1 MPRPILRD
9 EQGDFRGGLNLAAD
23 DVHVGENEVRRAD
36 EAVLTQYGAINKR
49 LGSQYLND
57 SALSASHA
65 VQNGYTWLKD
75 DGTEQLLAV
84 VNGTLYQ
91 ANYGIP
97 TTWTAISGSLK
108 TTGAPSMVGFRDA
121 TGEVV
126 YIADGDTTNPALN
139 KWNGTTLTTHMAS
152 TPTKITQICLY
163 NQRLFGITGGDSK
176 IYWSGLNN
184 GDSLGV
190 AASGG
195 GEAII
200 RTFGDQKITGLAVN
214 GASLLVFHE
223 TGISK
228 FTGLTQD
235 DIAIAAGAQG
245 VTNDV
250 GCVAP
255 RSIVSTPDV
264 VFFLSDRGFY
274 AANESAVRPI
284 SLKLDPLIK
293 SLDFA
298 TTENVIG
305 AHNRIAKE
313 IWWYLPD
320 KGIYRFN
327 YALEIGRAHV

>member
-1 MPRPILRD
+1 
-9 EQGDFRGGLNLAAD
+9 
-23 DVHVGENEVRRAD
+23 
-36 EAVLTQYGAINKR
+36 
-49 LGSQYLND
+49 
-57 SALSASHA
+57 
-65 VQNGYTWLKD
+65 
-75 DGTEQLLAV
+75 
-84 VNGTLYQ
+84 
-91 ANYGIP
+91 
-97 TTWTAISGSLK
+97 
-108 TTGAPSMVGFRDA
+108 MVGFRDA

-327 YALEIGRAHV
+327 YALGAWTGPCAAGYTDPVTTCLWESIDGEEQPIVLAGDEDGVEIGRAHV

>member
-84 VNGTLYQ
+84 VNGTLYT

-97 TTWTAISGSLK
+97 TTWTAIAGSLK
-108 TTGAPSMVGFRDA
+108 TTGTPSLVGFRDA

-139 KWNGTTLTTHMAS
+139 KWNGTTLTTHIAS

-274 AANESAVRPI
+274 AANESTVRPI

-298 TTENVIG
+298 TTE
-305 AHNRIAKE
+305 K
-313 IWWYLPD
+313 
-320 KGIYRFN
+320 
-327 YALEIGRAHV
+327 IGRAHV